1 MSPLAVTGAGAESL
15 CEIRNFSVSF
25 DGNGRSPAQEVLKDI
40 NFKIAK
46 GEAVG
51 LLGESGSGKSTLA
64 MGMLRALPPY
74 ACVHGSIIFEGRDLM
89 QLSAREMRAVRGARI
104 SIIFQEPGLALNPL
118 LQVGT
123 QIMEVLR
130 AHIQLDKWSLREE
143 AKRLLAQVELA
154 DVDRMFKSYP
164 HELSGGQA
172 QRVLIAQALAC
183 HPALLIADEPTASLD
198 STVQAEILKLL
209 AKIRRERDTAL
220 LFITHNPALLL
231 NFTERVMIMHK
242 GRIVEQ
248 GPTTEVF
255 RRPTATFTRSLLS
268 AMSLRV
274 HAAAGRA

>member
-1 MSPLAVTGAGAESL
+1 
-15 CEIRNFSVSF
+15 
-25 DGNGRSPAQEVLKDI
+25 
-40 NFKIAK
+40 
-46 GEAVG
+46 
-51 LLGESGSGKSTLA
+51 
-64 MGMLRALPPY
+64 
-74 ACVHGSIIFEGRDLM
+74 
-89 QLSAREMRAVRGARI
+89 
-104 SIIFQEPGLALNPL
+104 
-118 LQVGT
+118 
-123 QIMEVLR
+123 
-130 AHIQLDKWSLREE
+130 
-143 AKRLLAQVELA
+143 
-154 DVDRMFKSYP
+154 MFKSYP

-183 HPALLIADEPTASLD
+183 HQALLIADEPTGSLD